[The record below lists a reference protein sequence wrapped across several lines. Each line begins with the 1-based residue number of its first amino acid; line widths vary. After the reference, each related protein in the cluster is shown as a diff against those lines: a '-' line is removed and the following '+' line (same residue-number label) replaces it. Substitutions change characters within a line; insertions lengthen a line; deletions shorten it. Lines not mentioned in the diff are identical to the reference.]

1 MTRIAD
7 IAQNKAVTNLIL
19 DTQSRLNDK
28 QAQISSN
35 QKSQD
40 YAGIA
45 PDSMQLVSLEASERR
60 MEQYLTDNVYVDLTR
75 DNKDDVFVFNG
86 WMFSSSPSIAPFD
99 HPVYDIWLVDCY

>member
-60 MEQYLTDNVYVDLTR
+60 MEQYLTDNVYVDLR
-75 DNKDDVFVFNG
+75 LNI
-86 WMFSSSPSIAPFD
+86 MSSIK
-99 HPVYDIWLVDCY
+99 

>member
-60 MEQYLTDNVYVDLTR
+60 MEQYLTDKCLCRFKIKWYL
-75 DNKDDVFVFNG
+75 K
-86 WMFSSSPSIAPFD
+86 
-99 HPVYDIWLVDCY
+99 

>member
-40 YAGIA
+40 YDLIKIA
-45 PDSMQLVSLEASERR
+45 
-60 MEQYLTDNVYVDLTR
+60 
-75 DNKDDVFVFNG
+75 
-86 WMFSSSPSIAPFD
+86 
-99 HPVYDIWLVDCY
+99 